1 MEDSGVLSTMR
12 NVHNAVSDVLE
23 DLGVTHRLRD
33 EIITSDAQPD
43 RTVVRL
49 YAKETNELRLEFEVL
64 EDTNDD
70 HVICILQRIGLSRR
84 SANRIVDSLLEIL

>member
-1 MEDSGVLSTMR
+1 MK

-23 DLGVTHRLRD
+23 DLGITDRLRD
-33 EIITSDAQPD
+33 EIITTDADPH

-49 YAKETNELRLEFEVL
+49 YAKDTDQLRLEFEVL
-64 EDTNDD
+64 EDPNDD
-70 HVICILQRIGLSRR
+70 HIICILQRNGLSRR